1 MISIFTAVMNR
12 EERMA
17 ETLNNWLQFNWFD
30 EVVIVDWSSAV
41 PFEYADKRVKI
52 HRVEGEQN
60 WILSQAYNLS
70 AQLTKGDILVKMDA
84 DYRIKD
90 CFYSNIFPIPDGHY
104 FHGTWKGR
112 WMEDPSIDD
121 NNKYL
126 NGFVT
131 LRREDFFKVN
141 GYHEG
146 ITYYGWDD
154 TDLYSRLDKHLE
166 PLIVKPEHGIWHE
179 PHDDNLRV
187 ANQQEKL
194 LIEQKES
201 YWHENKKLAEEQHWS
216 IDNKM
221 QEWECV
227 NGVFIRQ

>member
-12 EERMA
+12 DRRMA
-17 ETLNNWLQFNWFD
+17 DTLHNWLQFNWFD
-30 EVVIVDWSSAV
+30 EVVIVDWSSTI
-41 PFEYADKRVKI
+41 PFEFTDSRVKI
-52 HRVEGEQN
+52 YRVEDEQH

-70 AQLTKGDILVKMDA
+70 ARLTLGDTLVKMDA

-90 CFYSNIFPIPDGHY
+90 CFYENIIPIPDGCY
-104 FHGTWKGR
+104 RHGTYEGEW
-112 WMEDPSIDD
+112 DYLNIDD

-126 NGFVT
+126 NGFVA

-154 TDLYSRLDKHLE
+154 TDLYARLDKHLK

-179 PHDDNLRV
+179 PHNDDTRV
-187 ANQQEKL
+187 ANQKEKL
-194 LIEQKES
+194 LIECKES
-201 YWHENKKLAEEQHWS
+201 YWHENMKIAENNPWTTDS
-216 IDNKM
+216 KM
-221 QEWECV
+221 QEWQYK
-227 NGVFIRQ
+227 NGVYRRK